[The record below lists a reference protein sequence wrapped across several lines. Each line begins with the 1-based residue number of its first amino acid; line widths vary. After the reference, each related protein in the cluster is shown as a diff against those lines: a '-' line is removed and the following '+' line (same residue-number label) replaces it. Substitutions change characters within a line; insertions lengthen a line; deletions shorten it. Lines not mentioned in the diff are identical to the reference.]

1 MEFNGFVV
9 STEFHEVGI
18 DVDRMPASG
27 NDPPRC
33 VPADAR
39 GCSSKNLY
47 RNYLTVKGIAM
58 KNGPQPAIKPVRA
71 TISTRE

>member
-1 MEFNGFVV
+1 MRFVV

-18 DVDRMPASG
+18 DVDRMPASE

-39 GCSSKNLY
+39 G
-47 RNYLTVKGIAM
+47 AA
-58 KNGPQPAIKPVRA
+58 QA
-71 TISTRE
+71 REFVQELFDRERKSR